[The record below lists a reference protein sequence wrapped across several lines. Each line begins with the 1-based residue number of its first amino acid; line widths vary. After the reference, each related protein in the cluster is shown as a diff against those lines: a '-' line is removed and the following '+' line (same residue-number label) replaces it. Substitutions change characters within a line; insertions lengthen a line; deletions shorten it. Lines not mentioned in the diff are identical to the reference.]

1 MDNKIKLLVTQEKFD
16 ENFSIDEWINFSSL
30 TNRELYNKMLLFV
43 VNEKDEPVTIEQARE
58 MFKKI
63 KKSEWIPYLAD
74 FMKAI
79 DEAYVNPTNGG

>member
-63 KKSEWIPYLAD
+63 KKYKLDHA
-74 FMKAI
+74 
-79 DEAYVNPTNGG
+79 